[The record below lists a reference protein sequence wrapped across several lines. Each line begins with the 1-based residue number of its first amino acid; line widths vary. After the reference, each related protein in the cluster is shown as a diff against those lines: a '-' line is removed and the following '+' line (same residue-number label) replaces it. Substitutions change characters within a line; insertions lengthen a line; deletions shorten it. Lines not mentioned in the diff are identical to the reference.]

1 MATRGIGFGVSS
13 LLQGSC
19 RYCKVWNLFYAFV
32 SFGDASL
39 HSKLLWLDLTT
50 FRIPSCEAAR
60 CYTRLLNLKLTW
72 YSTLFNPT
80 FRRISML
87 KIPFICFVINIC
99 KILNLILYGDSYI
112 SLVLIIMVINK
123 FNDIDSTETFKFK
136 FVFREPSQVA
146 QQHVI
151 VPFLEVN
158 YVFIIKQCNLFH

>member
-32 SFGDASL
+32 SFGDAYL
-39 HSKLLWLDLTT
+39 HSKLLWLDLIT

-80 FRRISML
+80 FRHISML
-87 KIPFICFVINIC
+87 NIPFICFVINIC

-112 SLVLIIMVINK
+112 SLVLIIMVIKLISLMALIARRLLN
-123 FNDIDSTETFKFK
+123 
-136 FVFREPSQVA
+136 
-146 QQHVI
+146 
-151 VPFLEVN
+151 L
-158 YVFIIKQCNLFH
+158 NLFSGNQAKLHNNMWSFRFLTLIMFLS